1 MWKLELK
8 KELFTKLE
16 KTYRKLLDETK
27 MSDKEYSKLLEI
39 WDKIIA
45 IESEYWITEE

>member
-1 MWKLELK
+1 MWNLELK
-8 KELFTKLE
+8 KELYKKLE

-27 MSDKEYSKLLEI
+27 MSDVEYWKLLEI

-45 IESEYWITEE
+45 MEDIYSEEG